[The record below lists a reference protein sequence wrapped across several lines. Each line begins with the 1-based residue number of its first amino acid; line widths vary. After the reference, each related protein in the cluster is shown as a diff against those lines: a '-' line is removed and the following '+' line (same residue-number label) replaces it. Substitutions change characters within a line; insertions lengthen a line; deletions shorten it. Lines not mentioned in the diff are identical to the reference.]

1 MLSPR
6 FLVVAT
12 KDQVRLNEITIPC
25 NYNACSTKYSS
36 TLRGRKSYSSNIF
49 IETNSSFKLM
59 IFLWVV
65 NGPNENRLKS
75 TEHKTKIVHIRH
87 WEDIL
92 KVSCTFNLTLS
103 WRRPLSYGNQSN
115 QWTGFHMITGSVM
128 KELISASRGGG
139 GEGWKI
145 YSELSFLYL

>member
-6 FLVVAT
+6 LLVVAT

-25 NYNACSTKYSS
+25 NYNACSTKYSN

-49 IETNSSFKLM
+49 IETNSSFKLI

-103 WRRPLSYGNQSN
+103 WRTPLSYGNQSN

-139 GEGWKI
+139 EGWKI

>member
-1 MLSPR
+1 MSLVTVTFKMLSPR

-87 WEDIL
+87 
-92 KVSCTFNLTLS
+92 
-103 WRRPLSYGNQSN
+103 
-115 QWTGFHMITGSVM
+115 
-128 KELISASRGGG
+128 
-139 GEGWKI
+139 
-145 YSELSFLYL
+145 